1 MYTQNDMVLD
11 YLKKYKSI
19 TQMEATNDLGITRLA
34 SRIADL
40 KTAGVAIVSEFEHGK
55 NRFGRPTRYK
65 RYRLEEEAE
74 S

>member
-40 KTAGVAIVSEFEHGK
+40 KHAGYTIVSEFEHGK

-65 RYRLEEEAE
+65 RYRLDEEA
-74 S
+74 